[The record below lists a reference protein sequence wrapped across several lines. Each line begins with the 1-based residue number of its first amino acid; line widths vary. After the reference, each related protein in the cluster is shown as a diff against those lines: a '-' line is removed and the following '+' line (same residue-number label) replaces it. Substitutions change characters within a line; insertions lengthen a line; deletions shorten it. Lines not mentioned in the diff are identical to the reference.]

1 MEGCPV
7 LDHPLS
13 LVDRAV
19 AARFPPCPICRRR
32 FAPGGDIAKF
42 DPAVVDPARVPAEF
56 TILREGYGFARVQGS
71 SEVFPDH
78 LTGNINLR
86 KLEEVG
92 DPMSPLVLEPGKLLQ
107 ANRGFLL
114 VDEIGKLPLGTQ
126 NVLLQSLQEGTV
138 TPSKSRE
145 TFPGLFVAV
154 ATSNLADLDN
164 INDPL
169 SDRLTSLHIGF
180 NDRHADNRRIVE
192 VGRAADP
199 EIYVPEI
206 LVDAGIRVIEAWRLR
221 MSEENPGHRRGGV
234 EPHPP
239 GRRRADA
246 RDRDPGRPGDP
257 VERRSEGRPP
267 PRDARADPGAQRR
280 LVPAE
285 PEAGRRVRGPV
296 PSPRR

>member
-1 MEGCPV
+1 MLFFGPSGAGKTSLAKDLWELFPKGVWVVDGCPV

-13 LVDRAV
+13 LVDRTV
-19 AARFPPCPICRRR
+19 AARFP
-32 FAPGGDIAKF
+32 
-42 DPAVVDPARVPAEF
+42 AVPDLPVDGSPRGATSRSSTRPRSTLPDVPAEF
-56 TILREGYGFARVQGS
+56 IILREGFGFARVQGS

-86 KLEEVG
+86 KLEEIG

-169 SDRLTSLHIGF
+169 SDRLTSLHVGF
-180 NDRHADNRRIVE
+180 NERHADNRQDR
-192 VGRAADP
+192 RAGP
-199 EIYVPEI
+199 
-206 LVDAGIRVIEAWRLR
+206 LR
-221 MSEENPGHRRGGV
+221 GPGHRTFPRSWST
-234 EPHPP
+234 PP
-239 GRRRADA
+239 SA
-246 RDRDPGRPGDP
+246 
-257 VERRSEGRPP
+257 
-267 PRDARADPGAQRR
+267 
-280 LVPAE
+280 
-285 PEAGRRVRGPV
+285 
-296 PSPRR
+296 